1 MEPGRTGEQQEVA
14 RANKSGESF
23 LLTALGGCLKS
34 LPADE
39 TVGTGY
45 QPLPGQHH
53 GVRRRAPAVADQKE
67 AWLLVCSLILSLML
81 NKQVGNRTGGRRV

>member
-1 MEPGRTGEQQEVA
+1 MECEWSLGEQEPGRTGEQQEVA

-45 QPLPGQHH
+45 QPLQGQHH

-67 AWLLVCSLILSLML
+67 APSSSP
-81 NKQVGNRTGGRRV
+81 